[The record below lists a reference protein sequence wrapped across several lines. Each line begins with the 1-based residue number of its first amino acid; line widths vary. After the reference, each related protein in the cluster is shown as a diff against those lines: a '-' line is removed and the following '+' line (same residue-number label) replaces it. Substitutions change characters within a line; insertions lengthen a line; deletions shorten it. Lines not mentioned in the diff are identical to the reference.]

1 MSFLS
6 QLAQSLSQSVTA
18 TSQSSA
24 STQRGDTMSRYEL
37 ATSNDLIENPSPRCP
52 CMVVLDTSASMGGAP
67 IQQLNAGFQQF
78 LQALNDDEVASCSVE
93 VGVIT
98 AGGRIDEQLPFTA
111 AMDIDH
117 CNSFS
122 AGGMTPLGGAVDLAL
137 KKLEERKA
145 QYRSAGVAYFQP
157 WLVVISD
164 GSPNDSWQSAAAK
177 AKQLSSNRKLVSL
190 VVGVEGAEL
199 QTLGEFSHRPAI
211 KLDGLKFGEFFE
223 WLSASMS
230 RVSNSASTTASVD
243 LPPMDGWASI

>member
-1 MSFLS
+1 M
-6 QLAQSLSQSVTA
+6 AH
-18 TSQSSA
+18 
-24 STQRGDTMSRYEL
+24 YEL

-98 AGGRIDEQLPFTA
+98 AGGRVTDQLPFTT

-117 CNSFS
+117 RGYFD
-122 AGGMTPLGGAVDLAL
+122 AEGMTPLGGAVDLAL

-157 WLVVISD
+157 WLVIISD
-164 GSPNDSWQSAAAK
+164 GAPTDHWQQAAAQ
-177 AKQLSSNRKLVSL
+177 AKQLSANRKLVSL
-190 VVGVEGAEL
+190 VVGVDGADMHA
-199 QTLGEFSHRPAI
+199 LGEFSHRPAI

-230 RVSNSASTTASVD
+230 RVSNSASTTASVA